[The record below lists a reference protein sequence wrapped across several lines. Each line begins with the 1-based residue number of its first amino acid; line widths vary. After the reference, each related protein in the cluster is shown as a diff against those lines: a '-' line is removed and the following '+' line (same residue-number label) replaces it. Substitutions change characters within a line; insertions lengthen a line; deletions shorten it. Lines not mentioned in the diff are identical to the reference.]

1 MSKPLQ
7 DRGNVLF
14 LRDPDNGLI
23 PYKADAEILKSCDIM
38 FPLRINLLG
47 VRDIVKRLSQ
57 EIAKMNEEKGQKEL
71 RLVNYVAPYEPINN
85 EIMNL
90 LA

>member
-1 MSKPLQ
+1 MP
-7 DRGNVLF
+7 F
-14 LRDPDNGLI
+14 LRDPDSGLI

-47 VRDIVKRLSQ
+47 LRDITKILSQ
-57 EIAKMNEEKGQKEL
+57 EITNMNTKKGEKPL
-71 RLVNYVAPYEPINN
+71 RLISYIAPHEPANSS
-85 EIMNL
+85 IMSL